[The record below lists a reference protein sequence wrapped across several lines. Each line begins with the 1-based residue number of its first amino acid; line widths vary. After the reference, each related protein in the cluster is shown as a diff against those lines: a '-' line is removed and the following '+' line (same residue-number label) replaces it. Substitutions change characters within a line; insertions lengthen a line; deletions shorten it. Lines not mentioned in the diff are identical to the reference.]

1 MKQILEMTAWTMKKP
16 QLYGSFHI
24 FIAVFGILSA
34 VSAAI
39 LCAKSYTKIYRKT
52 DEKNKAAGLFVRRLY
67 IAIGLVLLLSEG
79 YKQLFN
85 FYIVNDRHYHWYL
98 LPFQL
103 CSLPMYFC
111 LILPWLR
118 SKRLRTAINTFM
130 ADFNLMG
137 AVMVFADPSGIF
149 SEYVVLTA
157 HGILWHVLVI
167 FIGLFVGLTDLSD
180 TASLKSF
187 LKTLPIFLISCGF
200 AVALNIGLHPY
211 GGANMFYIDPYA
223 PSVQLVFR
231 DIAAAFGIAAGNT
244 AYFLA
249 MILGGF
255 LCHFLFWIFHERK
268 R

>member
-1 MKQILEMTAWTMKKP
+1 MEKFLQMTAWRMAVP
-16 QLYGSFHI
+16 RLYGCFHI
-24 FIAVFGILSA
+24 FTAALGIVFAAG
-34 VSAAI
+34 AAI
-39 LCAKSYTKIYRKT
+39 ICAKVYTKIYRKS
-52 DEKNKAAGLFVRRLY
+52 NAGGSSFSYRLY
-67 IAIGLVLLLSEG
+67 MIIGLVLLFSEG

-85 FYIVNDRHYHWYL
+85 FYVMNDRRYDWHL
-98 LPFQL
+98 LPLQL

-111 LILPWLR
+111 FIIPWLR
-118 SKRLRTAINTFM
+118 SKGIKTALNTFM

-149 SEYVVLTA
+149 SKYAVLTV
-157 HGILWHVLVI
+157 HGILWHLLVI
-167 FIGLFVGLTDLSD
+167 FIGLFAGLTNLAD

-187 LKTLPIFLISCGF
+187 LKTLPVFFISSGLAI
-200 AVALNIGLHPY
+200 AVNIVLHPY
-211 GGANMFYIDPYA
+211 GGANMFYIDPYT

-249 MILGGF
+249 MIFGGF
-255 LCHFLFWIFHERK
+255 LCHFLFWFFHGRK